1 MATVV
6 ADPENPESLASLAGL
21 DPNARSRV
29 DGPWR
34 IAARRFFRHRLAAAG
49 LIISL
54 LLILSAIFAPVLAP
68 KDPLQISILDKFVPP
83 MTVGYPLGADEVGR
97 DMLSR
102 LLYAGRISL
111 LVGFAAMLVTVIVG
125 TVVGLV
131 SGYYGGTVDAVLM
144 RFTDAL
150 LSFPT
155 VFLLLVLASFVGAS
169 LLSITLIIGLT
180 SWMELARILRNQ
192 TLTLRE
198 ADYVQAGRALGA
210 TNPWLI
216 SRHLLPNSLGPIMV
230 AATLNIAN
238 AVLSE
243 SYISYLGYGIQPPA
257 ASWGNMLNNAQN
269 YFRDAPWVALFP
281 GLLITLTVAS
291 FNFIGDGLRDALDP
305 RAGRRG

>member
-1 MATVV
+1 VATVV

-29 DGPWR
+29 DSPWR

-49 LIISL
+49 LVISL

>member
-1 MATVV
+1 MSVTAT
-6 ADPENPESLASLAGL
+6 DPASLAAL
-21 DPNARSRV
+21 DPNARSSQV
-29 DGPWR
+29 DSPWR
-34 IAARRFFRHRLAAAG
+34 IASRRFFRHRLAAAG
-49 LIISL
+49 LIVSL
-54 LLILSAIFAPVLAP
+54 LLILSAVFAPVLAP
-68 KDPLQISILDKFVPP
+68 KDPLQISILDKFAPP
-83 MTVGYPLGADEVGR
+83 LTGGYLLGADEVGR
-97 DMLSR
+97 DLLSR
-102 LLYAGRISL
+102 LLFAGRISL
-111 LVGFAAMLVTVIVG
+111 LVGFAAMVVTVLVG

-131 SGYYGGTVDAVLM
+131 AGYYGGGVDAVLM

-192 TLTLRE
+192 TLALRE
-198 ADYVQAGRALGA
+198 AEYVQAGRALGA

-238 AVLSE
+238 AVLAE
-243 SYISYLGYGIQPPA
+243 SYISYLGYGIQPPV
-257 ASWGNMLNNAQN
+257 ASWGNMLNNAQS
-269 YFRDAPWVALFP
+269 YFTNAPWIALFP
-281 GLLITLTVAS
+281 GVLITLTVAS

>member
-49 LIISL
+49 LVISL